1 MTAQQ
6 ALLNRYR
13 PDLKPKSL
21 YPHFHAAAYDMAR
34 ETGKEDLACIGEVFR
49 LLAKIAGCD
58 VNAYALGTIL
68 GRLHKDGTLLEK
80 LASTVCHVATDQ
92 TSIL

>member
-1 MTAQQ
+1 
-6 ALLNRYR
+6 
-13 PDLKPKSL
+13 
-21 YPHFHAAAYDMAR
+21 
-34 ETGKEDLACIGEVFR
+34 